1 MINQVVPNNVQK
13 RTFSDFREP
22 QNGWLLAENHHET
35 EKKKSLKY
43 GKTVAA
49 GALVAG
55 FGTLALMKGAVPKTA
70 AKYLEKLKSKLEIKI
85 AKGSSLENFYRKSLE
100 KVESFIEKTSSINNL
115 TSLKDVLFQ
124 KLMFGKN
131 GNRKFTRDIHEGITS
146 FFTKIGRKTV
156 NSSYSKTHNKFS
168 SLNEYL
174 INLNEKVLRDNPKA
188 KSKIDL
194 LNKKIAAL
202 NKNLEKGFGINAR
215 NERLCKMNEASD
227 DLFDYFWN
235 ASFGDIKN
243 FKSKEMYQTFIA
255 DVKIAPHKEKMAKEV
270 EELRTILADEFK
282 DILSEY
288 EKVLTKTEFNKLQS
302 KIDSV
307 QKSLKKSIKI
317 ETVEFFDK
325 VRDLKLGSAPTDVL
339 SILGTVGAVG
349 WFLGKSK
356 DKDERISA
364 SLKYG
369 IPAIGAIATSLLC
382 TAKLISG
389 GKAMM
394 FGLVSG
400 WLMNKAGEIV
410 DDARKKYKLDISLE
424 NRTVVKPQSD
434 KG

>member
-1 MINQVVPNNVQK
+1 MISQVVPNNAQN
-13 RTFSDFREP
+13 RAFSDFHEP
-22 QNGWLLAENHHET
+22 QNGWYLAENHYET

-55 FGTLALMKGAVPKTA
+55 FGTLALMKGSVPKTA
-70 AKYLEKLKSKLEIKI
+70 AKYLEKLKLKLEAKI
-85 AKGSSLENFYRKSLE
+85 AKGSRLEDFYRKSLTHI
-100 KVESFIEKTSSINNL
+100 ESFIEKAGSVNNL

-124 KLMFGKN
+124 RAMYKTPLT
-131 GNRKFTRDIHEGITS
+131 RKIHEGITR
-146 FFTKIGRKTV
+146 FFTGIGRKTV
-156 NSSYSKTHNKFS
+156 NFAYSKTYNRFAG
-168 SLNEYL
+168 LNEYVM
-174 INLNEKVLRDNPKA
+174 E
-188 KSKIDL
+188 
-194 LNKKIAAL
+194 LNKRILQENPNNKAL
-202 NKNLEKGFGINAR
+202 VDAINSKLVKVNKNLEKGFGINAR
-215 NERLCKMNEASD
+215 NNRLETMDSASD
-227 DLFDYFWN
+227 DLFEYFWN
-235 ASFGDIKN
+235 ASFGDVKN
-243 FKSKEMYQTFIA
+243 FRSKEMYQTFIA
-255 DVKIAPHKEKMAKEV
+255 DVKMAPHKEKMAKKV
-270 EELRTILADEFK
+270 DTLMKSTADGLN
-282 DILSEY
+282 DILSDY
-288 EKVLTKTEFNKLQS
+288 KDVLTKSEFRKLKYLSDSAQS
-302 KIDSV
+302 
-307 QKSLKKSIKI
+307 SLKKSIKT

-325 VRDLKLGSAPTDVL
+325 IRDLKLGSAPTDVL

-394 FGLVSG
+394 FGLISG

-410 DDARKKYKLDISLE
+410 DNTRKNYKLDISLE
-424 NRTVVKPQSD
+424 NRTVIKPQSD